1 MPALTFEWRPAPR
14 LRAVALGVVWRGPRL
29 LMSAVTRDDGRRV
42 GWRPLGGGIEFG
54 ETSREAVARE
64 MAEELGARFRPT
76 RLLGVLETIY
86 EHHGAPGHEVVF
98 VWEGVLEEPGLAAA
112 EAFTMVDGP
121 SADHVAW
128 RDPASLAPDEPLPP
142 DGLLPLLR
150 TPLAPG
156 AATA

>member
-1 MPALTFEWRPAPR
+1 MPDLTFEWRPAPR
-14 LRAVALGVVWRGPRL
+14 LRAVALGIAWRGPRL
-29 LMSAVTRDDGRRV
+29 LMSAVTRDDGRRI
-42 GWRPLGGGIEFG
+42 GWRPLGGGVEFG

-98 VWEGVLEEPGLAAA
+98 AWEGVMDDPGLAEA

-121 SADHVAW
+121 FADHVEW
-128 RDPASLAPDEPLPP
+128 RDPAALGADEPLLP
-142 DGLLPLLR
+142 DGLAALLR
-150 TPLAPG
+150 PPLAPG
-156 AATA
+156 AVTG